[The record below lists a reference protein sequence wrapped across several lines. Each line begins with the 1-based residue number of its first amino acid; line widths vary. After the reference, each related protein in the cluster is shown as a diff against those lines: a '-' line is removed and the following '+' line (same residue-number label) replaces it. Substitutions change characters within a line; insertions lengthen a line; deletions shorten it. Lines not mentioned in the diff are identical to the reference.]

1 MEQIFWRDTEGFDLL
16 ARERAEALLSDAAEV
31 FSVVRD
37 DGAASPLMWC
47 HLGELFSELCD
58 LPRARYAYDAA
69 LSGDPSCADA
79 WYGLALVSIDCG
91 KVVDAMR
98 NLRNSLTFAPHRASP
113 HFHLGRILDKLGRT
127 EQAEIH
133 WKACLELAGE
143 GSLAEMARR
152 RLAPR

>member
-1 MEQIFWRDTEGFDLL
+1 MQAFWQDAEAFDLL
-16 ARERAEALLSDAAEV
+16 ARAQAEALLAQAAEV

-37 DGAASPLMWC
+37 DGAAHPLMWC
-47 HLGELFSELCD
+47 HMGELFSDLCD

-91 KVVDAMR
+91 RVVDAMQ
-98 NLRNSLTFAPHRASP
+98 NLRNSLTFAPNRASP

-127 EQAEIH
+127 GQAEMH
-133 WKACLELAGE
+133 WAACLELAAE
-143 GSLAEMARR
+143 GPLADMARR
-152 RLAPR
+152 RLARR